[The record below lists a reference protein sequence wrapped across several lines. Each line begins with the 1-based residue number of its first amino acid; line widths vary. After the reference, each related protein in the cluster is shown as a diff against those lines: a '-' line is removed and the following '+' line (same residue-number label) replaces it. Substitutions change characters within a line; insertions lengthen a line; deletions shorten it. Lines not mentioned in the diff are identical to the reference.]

1 MATLFPPEEFAKIK
15 DLLTVYGCGLRT
27 VATKLDILN
36 EDFRNFHPINPIEHI
51 KSRIKSP
58 ESIADKLYKKGLEL
72 TAENARQNVYDI
84 AGIRVICSFT
94 KDIHSLVEVIRKQ
107 ADITITDEKDY
118 VKNPKPSGYRSYHII
133 AEVPVY
139 LTASELKI
147 PVEIQIRTE
156 AMDFWA
162 SLEHKVRYKYKEEIP
177 RHLGDELIVCADK
190 IAELDERMYLI
201 HEIINLISNIQ
212 Q

>member
-1 MATLFPPEEFAKIK
+1 MLFPPDEFAVIK
-15 DLLTVYGCGLRT
+15 DMLTVYGCALKT

-36 EDFRNFHPINPIEHI
+36 EDFRNFHAINPIEHI
-51 KSRIKSP
+51 KYRVKSP
-58 ESIADKLYKKGLEL
+58 ESIAAKLHKRGFGI
-72 TAENARQNVYDI
+72 TAENARRHIYDI

-94 KDIHSLVEVIRKQ
+94 KDIHSLVDVIKKQ
-107 ADITITDEKDY
+107 SDILITDEKDY

-139 LTASELKI
+139 LTESELRI
-147 PVEIQIRTE
+147 PVEIQIRTA

-177 RHLGDELIVCADK
+177 KHLSDELIVCADK
-190 IAELDERMYLI
+190 IAELDDRMYLVHDI
-201 HEIINLISNIQ
+201 VNLINNN
-212 Q
+212 